1 MSQVIKTQSN
11 LDQLVAAYL
20 AKGGKITVSK
30 SKPRTMRISKET
42 QAITKAYAKAYE
54 EKVSG

>member
-1 MSQVIKTQSN
+1 MSQVVKTQSE

-20 AKGGKITVSK
+20 AKGGTITVKK

-42 QAITKAYAKAYE
+42 QAITSAYARRYE
-54 EKVSG
+54 EQVNG